1 MDEYLIEGKSY
12 QRLYDE
18 YKKYGS
24 LYGAFDFDGTIHDF
38 HKTGA
43 SYELVK
49 QLIRDLYSIG
59 CKLDCW
65 TAYIDHSYVIS
76 FLKEHNI
83 PYEKINSDGIQLPWT
98 SRKPFHSFL
107 LDHRCGLISVYNDL
121 TKLVKTIK
129 EENENK

>member
-1 MDEYLIEGKSY
+1 MDEYLEEGKSY
-12 QRLYDE
+12 KRLYEE

-24 LYGAFDFDGTIHDF
+24 LYGAFDFDGTVHDY

-43 SYELVK
+43 SYEMVM

-65 TAYIDHSYVIS
+65 TAYIDHSYVID
-76 FLKEHNI
+76 FLKNNNI
-83 PYEKINSDGIQLPWT
+83 PYERINSDGLTLPWT

-107 LDHRCGLISVYNDL
+107 LDDRAGLIQVYNDL
-121 TKLVKTIK
+121 KKLV
-129 EENENK
+129 NEVRSK

>member
-1 MDEYLIEGKSY
+1 MDEFLEEGKSY
-12 QRLYDE
+12 KRLYDE

-24 LYGAFDFDGTIHDF
+24 LYGAFDFDGTVHDF

-43 SYELVK
+43 NYDMVI

-65 TAYIDHSYVIS
+65 TAYIDHSYVIG
-76 FLKEHNI
+76 FLKENDI
-83 PYEKINSDGIQLPWT
+83 PYERINSDGIALPWT

-107 LDHRCGLISVYNDL
+107 LDDRAGLIQVYNDL
-121 TKLVKTIK
+121 RRLVD
-129 EENENK
+129 EVRSE

>member
-76 FLKEHNI
+76 FLKERMMLSASSSFPLMASCSFRIFSNL
-83 PYEKINSDGIQLPWT
+83 S
-98 SRKPFHSFL
+98 FSFL
-107 LDHRCGLISVYNDL
+107 C
-121 TKLVKTIK
+121 
-129 EENENK
+129 

>member
-1 MDEYLIEGKSY
+1 MDEFLEEGKSY
-12 QRLYDE
+12 KRLYDE

-24 LYGAFDFDGTIHDF
+24 LYGAFDFDGTVHDY

-43 SYELVK
+43 TYEMVI

-65 TAYIDHSYVIS
+65 TAYIDHSYVID
-76 FLKEHNI
+76 FLKNNDI
-83 PYEKINSDGIQLPWT
+83 PYERINSDGLPLPWT

-107 LDHRCGLISVYNDL
+107 LDDRAGLIQVYNDL
-121 TKLVKTIK
+121 TKLV
-129 EENENK
+129 NEVRSK